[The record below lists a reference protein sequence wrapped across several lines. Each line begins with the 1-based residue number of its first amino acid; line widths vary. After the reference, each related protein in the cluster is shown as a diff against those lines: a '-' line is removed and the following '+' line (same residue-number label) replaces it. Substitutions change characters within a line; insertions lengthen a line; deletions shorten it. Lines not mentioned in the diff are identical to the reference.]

1 MLAPRNAADAA
12 SETVAAVAA
21 FMRSG
26 SLEAARPN
34 ADDVAALKGAAAPG
48 TPVYL
53 SAVLTRPQEDVVA
66 QAKAVRAAGLEP
78 VPHLAVRNFA
88 SSDALKRFLDRLAGV
103 VSDGRYLDATREVLR
118 KHNGLWFYDESYVIS
133 RRRD

>member
-26 SLEAARPN
+26 SLEATRPN

-78 VPHLAVRNFA
+78 VPHLAVGNLS
-88 SSDALKRFLDRLAGV
+88 SSDALKRFLDRLAGEAGGGKALG
-103 VSDGRYLDATREVLR
+103 VSRQPAAAAGALHGALEA
-118 KHNGLWFYDESYVIS
+118 
-133 RRRD
+133 